1 MHACRFTGQLAYATP
16 GYLKVMQ
23 IPLIAGRWI
32 APEDRANTESVV
44 VIDARLAKR
53 YWPKQNPI
61 GQRIASGG
69 GGQSARVVGIV
80 DTVRLSSLE
89 EDTSD
94 GMRYYSFAQADDVLA
109 NFVIRTGAHPNSFA
123 PVMQR
128 AIASADS
135 AQAPYDIQTLESLVS
150 ASLAGR
156 RLIVDMLAA
165 FAGLALLL
173 ALVGIYGLISYV
185 TTQRTGEVAIR
196 MALGAQRFDIV
207 SLVLSSVL
215 GWIATGLTIGAV
227 LSFTACAFLRNLFAA
242 FGAGI
247 LSALGAAV
255 VILAVVGVIA
265 TVLPA
270 YRAASIQPVEA
281 LRNE

>member
-1 MHACRFTGQLAYATP
+1 
-16 GYLKVMQ
+16 
-23 IPLIAGRWI
+23 
-32 APEDRANTESVV
+32 
-44 VIDARLAKR
+44 
-53 YWPKQNPI
+53 
-61 GQRIASGG
+61 
-69 GGQSARVVGIV
+69 
-80 DTVRLSSLE
+80 
-89 EDTSD
+89 
-94 GMRYYSFAQADDVLA
+94 MRYYSFAQADDVLA
-109 NFVIRTGAHPNSFA
+109 NFVIRNRRPPQLLRARYAACGSTPPTA
-123 PVMQR
+123 P
-128 AIASADS
+128 
-135 AQAPYDIQTLESLVS
+135 
-150 ASLAGR
+150 R
-156 RLIVDMLAA
+156 RLMISKRSSRWYLRHLPAGVSIVDMLAA

-196 MALGAQRFDIV
+196 MALGAQRFDIL

-227 LSFTACAFLRNLFAA
+227 LSFIACAFLRNLFAA

-255 VILAVVGVIA
+255 VILVIVGVIA

>member
-1 MHACRFTGQLAYATP
+1 MPNDTGPT
-16 GYLKVMQ
+16 
-23 IPLIAGRWI
+23 
-32 APEDRANTESVV
+32 
-44 VIDARLAKR
+44 
-53 YWPKQNPI
+53 QNPI

-128 AIASADS
+128 AVASADS

-156 RLIVDMLAA
+156 RLIVAMLAA

-196 MALGAQRFDIV
+196 MALGAQRFDIL